1 MWSHDF
7 CTVCDKQCPIGSM
20 YCSETCREAEHVA
33 SMNTTP
39 SPASSGLDSSSSTLF
54 YSTPTSFQSSISGSK
69 KESDDYFSVPRS
81 SIPNAPV
88 LHHALERTVAEA
100 GITKSFLYA
109 SPLLAPQSNTSVM
122 KHGQASPP
130 PSPLLMSLLNDDD
143 DDSDFESSTPTASL
157 HCHDASTTLATNEK
171 PRSIPQIA
179 SDYDNDH
186 FKSSTNYRRW
196 LTAV

>member
-1 MWSHDF
+1 
-7 CTVCDKQCPIGSM
+7 M
-20 YCSETCREAEHVA
+20 YCSETCREAEQAA
-33 SMNTTP
+33 SMTTSP
-39 SPASSGLDSSSSTLF
+39 SPACTGAGSDSSSSTLF
-54 YSTPTSFQSSISGSK
+54 YSTPASFQSCTSGSK

-81 SIPNAPV
+81 SMASAPV

-100 GITKSFLYA
+100 GVAKSFLYA
-109 SPLLAPQSNTSVM
+109 SPLLAPQSNVSVL

-143 DDSDFESSTPTASL
+143 DDSDFESSTPTVSL
-157 HCHDASTTLATNEK
+157 HCHDASSVLATNEK